1 MKNKDQKG
9 FILIITIIF
18 LATTTFSIWYYL
30 NQASIHT
37 YKAEFSL
44 RKLQSHNMATSAFNL
59 ACLKI
64 KNTSV
69 LNMPYTEETS
79 IGKNTSLSYT
89 ITCESSK
96 ININKLINN
105 DGAVNKKL
113 EKVFLNLLKK
123 SHLPIPDKN
132 ILYDWIDSDDVSRPK
147 GAENEYYLSYKQ
159 HHTAN
164 NKLTSLHEL
173 SLLKNNTLDIDII
186 DKTKQY
192 LTLFSDGLININYA
206 DELLI
211 AALSDNINISTAKQI
226 VKERKRKPKRFTR
239 LTELKK
245 IPGISDSIFKEIKPL
260 ISIENNYFLIYAL
273 GNYKNIKTE
282 ITAVI
287 FKKADKFKIL
297 TYREI

>member
-69 LNMPYTEETS
+69 LNIPYTEETS

-287 FKKADKFKIL
+287 FKKADELKIL